1 MLTLYPNCKINIGL
15 RVVGKRPDAYHD
27 LETLFYPVYAWH
39 DVLTMERAESFS
51 FEQDGLKVDCEGSDN
66 LVVQCYRRMRQCFPQ
81 VGAVHIRLSKHIPFG
96 AGLGGGSSD
105 AAHTALGL
113 NRLFGL
119 HLSQAQLCD
128 LVRPLGADCPFFIY
142 NTPCYATGIGDIL
155 TPVPFPL
162 SGQLVLLKPAFAVS
176 TREAYRGIALH
187 PEVRGNLFAA
197 LQQAASMDSHPQAIP
212 TDSHPQ
218 AIANYFRR
226 YGAAFCN
233 DFEQTVFPLYPVLAQ
248 MKQSLLDAGAVYAAM
263 SGSGSTLFGIFPT
276 LSAETPTADAPS
288 PDTAPTPG
296 TIHTPTATFSP
307 TAVSTLC
314 HRLSLAYPTATLQ
327 SFAL

>member
-15 RVVGKRPDAYHD
+15 RVIGKRPDAYHD

-39 DVLTMERAESFS
+39 DVLTMEEAESFS
-51 FEQDGLKVDCEGSDN
+51 FEQDGLKMDCEGSDN

-81 VGAVHIRLSKHIPFG
+81 VGAVHIRLCKHIPFG

-119 HLSQAQLCD
+119 HLSKAQLCD

-142 NTPCYATGIGDIL
+142 NTPCYAAGIGDIL
-155 TPVPFPL
+155 TPMPFPL

-187 PEVRGNLFAA
+187 PEVRGNLYAA
-197 LQQAASMDSHPQAIP
+197 LQQAGSIGAQPQAMA
-212 TDSHPQ
+212 T
-218 AIANYFRR
+218 YFRE
-226 YGAAFCN
+226 YGEAFCN

-248 MKQSLLDAGAVYAAM
+248 MKQSLLDAGATYAAM
-263 SGSGSTLFGIFPT
+263 SGSGSTLFGLFPT
-276 LSAETPTADAPS
+276 LSAETPTDIPS
-288 PDTAPTPG
+288 PAA
-296 TIHTPTATFSP
+296 I
-307 TAVSTLC
+307 STLC
-314 HRLSLAYPTATLQ
+314 RRLSRAYPTATLQ
-327 SFAL
+327 SFSL